1 MELELKFAILAKF
14 GNQYSFA
21 REIHIHETKLSQ
33 VLHGRR
39 KLSKAEA
46 GSWIKALGCT
56 PDLLNSVL
64 ECDHKSWSKDLITG
78 PDIGKSD
85 GLPPKH
91 SIDSDTTGTSKG
103 LGALNNGYRQ
113 AHLKRDTPSYQAPLS
128 GPRKKGE
135 SMGSNTL

>member
-64 ECDHKSWSKDLITG
+64 ECD
-78 PDIGKSD
+78 IGKSD